1 MRNYFQLFKFTLV
14 GLLSNIFL
22 YFTYLKITSIGI
34 SPKTS
39 MTFLYFTGMILTF
52 YFNRSWTFKHKTKDA
67 PALIRFVKL
76 YSIGYFINLI
86 LLLVLVDRFGWSH
99 QRAQGIAVF
108 VIAIFL
114 FFGQKIWVF
123 KLPASRRRS

>member
-1 MRNYFQLFKFTLV
+1 
-14 GLLSNIFL
+14 
-22 YFTYLKITSIGI
+22 
-34 SPKTS
+34 